1 MDPNTQIQEILQSLF
16 DGLEWPSCRK
26 YIRSKAERTPFVTAN
41 ILEILRHCRITDT
54 ALKHSC
60 DLAAEHLNSY
70 RVGHRG
76 YNWPIQEGMS
86 VMGNSRFWGK
96 LNFFSLSP
104 DADDSC
110 LIQLASPDS
119 TFHPKIHADLKHF
132 RLDGR
137 NFRIVSYQ
145 RRLPA
150 LDGVFLTWWPVS
162 TGDPHWHVK
171 NRLRHRPQKDGAR
184 LESVD
189 VCVLTNILLYLAQT
203 GSLDIPGGNATIQ
216 YVEKL
221 VQSGL
226 ITDSPFTV
234 SPYYPNPAAIL
245 FHIARTAR
253 WGSVSFSE
261 ITLGQLANLAEGL
274 TPKTQLDQIF
284 LLCIGLFLKSELL
297 IVKYLSACSSA
308 SMNPC
313 PYYQISFATP
323 LLNRF
328 PNLEFLV
335 KLSWARISLSSAAFQ
350 WAMVLWARQ
359 ELTAQ
364 GYELPV

>member
-16 DGLEWPSCRK
+16 DGSEWPSYRK

-41 ILEILRHCRITDT
+41 ILEILRHCRITDP
-54 ALKHSC
+54 ALNHSC
-60 DLAAEHLNSY
+60 VLAAEHLNKY
-70 RVGHRG
+70 RDGHRG

-104 DADDSC
+104 DADDTC
-110 LIQLASPDS
+110 LIQLAFPKPM
-119 TFHPKIHADLKHF
+119 FHQQILADLEHF

-150 LDGVFLTWWPVS
+150 LKGIFLTWWPVS
-162 TGDPHWHVK
+162 SDDPNWQVK
-171 NRLRHRPQKDGAR
+171 SRLRHRLQKDGAR
-184 LESVD
+184 LESID
-189 VCVLTNILLYLAQT
+189 VCVLSNILLYLAQT
-203 GSLDIPGGNATIQ
+203 GSLDIPGGNETIQ

-253 WGSVSFSE
+253 WGPVKFSE
-261 ITLGQLANLAEGL
+261 TTLLHLSSLAENL
-274 TPKTQLDQIF
+274 VPRNQLDRIF
-284 LLCIGLFLKSELL
+284 LLCIGLFIQSEPL
-297 IVKYLSACSSA
+297 IVKYQSVCSSE

-328 PNLEFLV
+328 PNWEFLV
-335 KLSWARISLSSAAFQ
+335 RQSWARISLGSAAFQ
-350 WAMVLWARQ
+350 WALDLWARQ

-364 GYELPV
+364 GYELPD